1 MNRISFKNMQDKSFG
16 LSNNTLKIIA
26 MVSMLIDHIGLM
38 IFPQYKILRIIG
50 RLAFPIFAYMI
61 AEGALYT
68 RNRKKYFLLIFCM
81 GAGCQAIY
89 AIAMQSLYLNILLTF
104 TLSIATIF
112 SVDNFIDKKTRSSLI
127 LAVSTV
133 LSVIFISVI
142 APEIFK
148 EQGFHVDYGYLGVLF
163 PVIVYYSKTKTA
175 KIISAAA
182 VLVAMAFINEI
193 QVYSLFAIPLLM
205 LYNGKRGRLKLKY
218 VFYIF
223 YPLHLVV
230 IYLIDS
236 II

>member
-1 MNRISFKNMQDKSFG
+1 MNRISFKNMQEKSIG

-50 RLAFPIFAYMI
+50 RLSFPIFAYMI
-61 AEGALYT
+61 AEGSFYT

-81 GAGCQAIY
+81 GAGCQAVY
-89 AIAMQSLYLNILLTF
+89 AIAMHSLYLNILLTF

-112 SVDNFIDKKTRSSLI
+112 SVDNFINKKTMSSLI
-127 LAVSTV
+127 LAITTV

-148 EQGFHVDYGYLGVLF
+148 EQGFRVDYCYLGVLF
-163 PVIVYYSKTKTA
+163 PVIVYYSKTKAA

-182 VLVAMAFINEI
+182 VLTGMSFINEI
-193 QVYSLFAIPLLM
+193 QVYSLLAIPFMM
-205 LYNGKRGRLKLKY
+205 LYNGKRGKLNLKY